1 MNGGG
6 KSLSSETFFR
16 MGLQPPSVPDEADF
30 DTPPLPFH
38 NYTQTY
44 AGWQFCCHSTPGSK
58 ADLPQENSPTG
69 SAYGPIAR
77 RTALR

>member
-6 KSLSSETFFR
+6 KSPSSETSFR
-16 MGLQPPSVPDEADF
+16 MRLQPPSEPDEADF
-30 DTPPLPFH
+30 DTPSLPFS

-44 AGWQFCCHSTPGSK
+44 AGWRICSHSAPGSK
-58 ADLPQENSPTG
+58 ADFAQENSPTG

>member
-6 KSLSSETFFR
+6 KSLSSETSFR
-16 MGLQPPSVPDEADF
+16 MGSQPPSVPDEADF
-30 DTPPLPFH
+30 DTPSLPFH

-44 AGWQFCCHSTPGSK
+44 AGWRFCCHNAPGSK
-58 ADLPQENSPTG
+58 VDFAQESNPTG
-69 SAYGPIAR
+69 SADGPIAR